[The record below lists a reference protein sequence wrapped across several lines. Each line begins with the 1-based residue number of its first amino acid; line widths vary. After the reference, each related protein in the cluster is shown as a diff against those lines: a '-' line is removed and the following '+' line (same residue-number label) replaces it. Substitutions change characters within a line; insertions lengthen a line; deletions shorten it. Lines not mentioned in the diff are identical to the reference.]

1 MTIQTTRFGQIEMT
15 GEDLIEFPEGI
26 LGFSNLRK
34 FVLLDTSS
42 DEVFAWLQSCERAE
56 IAFPV
61 LEPEFFS
68 SNYKFTLT
76 KSDMEALGVKNL
88 DRIKVFCVVTIP
100 ENPMDMT
107 ANLKAPIL
115 INIPER
121 TARQCVLQDN
131 NLAIREP
138 IFLQLQQRVVQSP
151 GSLRP
156 TKSSELTKV
165 TIKPSVDSV
174 EPKVDP
180 RKDVQS

>member
-15 GEDLIEFPEGI
+15 NEDLIEFPEGI
-26 LGFSNLRK
+26 LGFANLRK
-34 FVLLDTSS
+34 FVLIDTAT

-76 KSDMEALGVKNL
+76 KSDMEALAVKNL
-88 DRIKVFCVVTIP
+88 DRVKVFCVVTIP
-100 ENPMDMT
+100 ENPIDMT

-115 INIPER
+115 INVPER

-138 IFLQLQQRVVQSP
+138 IFIQLQQRVVQNA
-151 GSLRP
+151 GALRP
-156 TKSSELTKV
+156 TKSPELSKIS
-165 TIKPSVDSV
+165 IKHDA
-174 EPKVDP
+174 EL
-180 RKDVQS
+180 